1 MGIICTLISR
11 VTPAA
16 IAGCGMTFA
25 IAQENDNFSGV
36 TTYFSENFDSLATEP
51 GLLPFPS
58 EPNGDGTDWLDL
70 PTAQKA
76 GALPGWHMI
85 KNAPHGKGGV
95 VEWSG
100 WTFASPEGWADA
112 APGQRREKFSLGTN
126 VIAIADSDE
135 FEHDFSRT

>member
-16 IAGCGMTFA
+16 IAGCGMTVA

-36 TTYFSENFDSLATEP
+36 TTYFSDNFDSLATEP

-76 GALPGWHMI
+76 GALPWWHMI

-100 WTFASPEGWADA
+100 
-112 APGQRREKFSLGTN
+112 
-126 VIAIADSDE
+126 
-135 FEHDFSRT
+135 